1 MIISVR
7 KWRSPE
13 EITGFHHLVNPGC
26 VVDVNGQT
34 LLHLGLVDNFDAVE
48 KATDAVNYYY
58 FHTLEHPSHRSESF
72 LLSILVCL
80 P

>member
-7 KWRSPE
+7 KWRSPG
-13 EITGFHHLVNPGC
+13 EITGFRHLVNPGC

-48 KATDAVNYYY
+48 KATG
-58 FHTLEHPSHRSESF
+58 RGES
-72 LLSILVCL
+72 LLFSYIRA
-80 P
+80 PIT